1 MVNYSILLVPAPPEN
16 VTYQVVD
23 CQDSTDYCHLN
34 ISWIHPYYP
43 NGTINAFN
51 IILNSTYYNS
61 TYSEEDQ
68 TIHEVYKI
76 IDEEYLPRY
85 HYQVLFYQHLLQFCN
100 CVVLQVKY
108 VPYSHEYNLYL
119 QSANSKY
126 KSTFATTVVKTADL
140 GDHID
145 QSPKLLGKINV

>member
-85 HYQVLFYQHLLQFCN
+85 HYQVFISFTSIYCNFVIVWFYR
-100 CVVLQVKY
+100 
-108 VPYSHEYNLYL
+108 
-119 QSANSKY
+119 
-126 KSTFATTVVKTADL
+126 
-140 GDHID
+140 
-145 QSPKLLGKINV
+145 